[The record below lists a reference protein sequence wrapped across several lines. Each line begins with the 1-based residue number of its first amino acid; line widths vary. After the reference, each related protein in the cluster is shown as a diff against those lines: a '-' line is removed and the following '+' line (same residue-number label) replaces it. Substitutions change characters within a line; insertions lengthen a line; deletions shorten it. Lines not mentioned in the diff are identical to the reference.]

1 MQVAKAGLTD
11 RYAFCI
17 DWFMTEF
24 EIPSLFSRLGGITRV
39 AAEIG
44 VPTGTA
50 SAWQSRGSI
59 PVSYWPKL
67 IESAAQRGVSGVTYD
82 ALVALHSQRKRN
94 SA

>member
-1 MQVAKAGLTD
+1 MPGMNSITH
-11 RYAFCI
+11 
-17 DWFMTEF
+17 
-24 EIPSLFSRLGGITRV
+24 LFDALGGPAVIGRGVGITTEH
-39 AAEIG
+39 AA
-44 VPTGTA
+44 A
-50 SAWQSRGSI
+50 MRRRGSI